1 MLLPL
6 AVLFTADNVQI
17 FTVTLDLS
25 LQACKNAR
33 LSLASVV
40 WYVLLLHA
48 CSVESAITSCTTVV
62 PAPVSAEIVQ
72 EALYTVLA

>member
-25 LQACKNAR
+25 VQACKNAR
-33 LSLASVV
+33 LSLANVA
-40 WYVLLLHA
+40 WYVLHA
-48 CSVESAITSCTTVV
+48 CSAESIASE
-62 PAPVSAEIVQ
+62 PSYDPG
-72 EALYTVLA
+72 LG